1 MRFRARFIAVG
12 VAATAAAVAAVSTFG
27 VSSAREADVDD
38 DAPPSIVEDYS
49 YPGAAQ
55 ILQDRALT
63 LISGDGHIML
73 ADCANTAG
81 LLQVHAFNSADHS
94 SDPGHYCFKVTGPSG
109 YLRMEVPFA
118 YQIRGDDHTVEA
130 TITINGQDSTVAVAK
145 DKWTTIGEG
154 AGTDPATLVELRAS
168 S

>member
-12 VAATAAAVAAVSTFG
+12 IAAGVAAVAAVSTFG
-27 VSSAREADVDD
+27 VSSAWEAVP
-38 DAPPSIVEDYS
+38 AEETQPSIVEDYS

-55 ILQDRALT
+55 VLHDRALT

-73 ADCANTAG
+73 ADCASQTG

-94 SDPGHYCFKVTGPSG
+94 SDPGHYCFKVSGPNG
-109 YLRMEVPFA
+109 YLRMTVPYA
-118 YQIRGDDHTVEA
+118 YQIRGDDHTVQA
-130 TITINGQDSTVAVAK
+130 TVTINGQDSTVAVAK
-145 DKWTTIGEG
+145 NNWTGIGEG